1 MRICI
6 LGDSHTA
13 ALNMGWDRIR
23 ADYPNVAITI
33 FAARGPTMGYLEA
46 EGKDLVPGSLS
57 LLKAMEFTSGRE
69 ARVRTGDFDMFAV
82 CGMFLMPLW
91 TQPGLSR
98 AVITTANAEQ
108 YLLSASGKVAM
119 LLRSVTLAPIY
130 IMPKPLVAQR
140 PDPPVA
146 QAVPP
151 YLEQIA
157 LMTRYFEAEK
167 LQFVSQPAETMPDG
181 WSTRPDFS
189 TGSSRLAITP
199 EMQGAIHP
207 DRETNHMNAGY
218 GELAL
223 ARFLKAVT

>member
-23 ADYPNVAITI
+23 ADYPGVAITI

-46 EGKDLVPGSLS
+46 EGTDLVPGSPS
-57 LLKAMEFTSGRE
+57 LQQAMEYTSGRE
-69 ARVRTGDFDMFAV
+69 ARVRTGEFDMFAV

-91 TQPGLSR
+91 TQVGLSR

-108 YLLSASGKVAM
+108 YLLSTSGKVAT
-119 LLRSVTLAPIY
+119 LLRSVTPAPIHV
-130 IMPKPLVAQR
+130 MPKPLVAQR
-140 PDPPVA
+140 PGPPVA

-157 LMTRYFEAEK
+157 LMTRHFELEK
-167 LQFVSQPAETMPDG
+167 LQFVCQPAETMPDG

-189 TGSSRLAITP
+189 IGSSRLAIAP
-199 EMQGAIHP
+199 EMEGSVHP
-207 DRETNHMNAGY
+207 GRETNHMNADF

-223 ARFLKAVT
+223 ARFLKAVI